1 MTRRQR
7 TLGAIVLAIAVVS
20 CSGDGTAPQGASCSD
35 QTSSV
40 DATISVG
47 TSVTFNWTPACPV
60 ALVLIEP
67 ANSGDDVWWIATFP
81 SNSDIA
87 PTTENRI
94 TPPVTFGQVPS
105 TATDSFGPKAM
116 LAGSTYKLVL
126 WRNLPTGSA
135 LQCQYHSGTGCVVA
149 LKTFTR

>member
-1 MTRRQR
+1 MTRTQR
-7 TLGAIVLAIAVVS
+7 SLGAILLAMATVS
-20 CSGDGTAPQGASCSD
+20 CSSDGTAPQPASCSE

-47 TSVTFNWTPACPV
+47 PSVTFNWTPACPV

-67 ANSGDDVWWIATFP
+67 ENSGDDVWWIATFA
-81 SNSDIA
+81 SNTDIA

-105 TATDSFGPKAM
+105 TAMDSFGPKPM
-116 LAGSTYKLVL
+116 LAGATYKLVL
-126 WRNLPTGSA
+126 WRNLPTGDA
-135 LQCQYHSGTGCVVA
+135 LRCQYHSGTGCVVA